1 MWGLQRILYLEPDAH
16 MFESK
21 IPPLCYLEQ
30 ICSLLMPQF
39 TPPENGNL
47 MLGLQGCR
55 EGMMSPL
62 ALHGPQALAAGHGPT
77 AAGLGASPLWVH
89 SLPSLQ
95 PVACYL
101 TLMFRGGLGIAWSCR
116 VTGWWTRRMLRHQ
129 DGGQAEQAP
138 GAG

>member
-1 MWGLQRILYLEPDAH
+1 
-16 MFESK
+16 
-21 IPPLCYLEQ
+21 
-30 ICSLLMPQF
+30 
-39 TPPENGNL
+39 

-89 SLPSLQ
+89 SLPPLQ

-116 VTGWWTRRMLRHQ
+116 VTGWWTRRMRRHQ